1 MCFEAQ
7 ATIIE
12 AIVAAKGD
20 GPMPRL
26 RPIWW
31 YGTAQM
37 NIYPGDQMTWV
48 MLSHAFT
55 GIVFFVERY
64 GAVSMQIE
72 ILEENLGSVGLGSIS
87 YRRVPSDAS

>member
-26 RPIWW
+26 KPLWW
-31 YGTAQM
+31 YRGTQM
-37 NIYPGDQMTWV
+37 NIFPGDQMTWV

-55 GIVFFVERY
+55 GIVSFVETY
-64 GAVSMQIE
+64 VAVSMEIQI
-72 ILEENLGSVGLGSIS
+72 LDDNLGPVGRGSVS
-87 YRRVPSDAS
+87 YRRVPPNTS